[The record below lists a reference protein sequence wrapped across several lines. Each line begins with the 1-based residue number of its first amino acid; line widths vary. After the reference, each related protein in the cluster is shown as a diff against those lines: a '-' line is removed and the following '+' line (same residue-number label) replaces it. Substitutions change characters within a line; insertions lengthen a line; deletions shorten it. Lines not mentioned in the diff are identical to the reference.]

1 MGNLKDVVVIF
12 DSGIGG
18 LSYFEYISK
27 RLSNMGYLYVADN
40 KNFPYGEKT
49 TEFLLQEILEL
60 IFKLKKIC
68 NISSLVFAC
77 NTASV
82 SVYGKLKFAFPIIY
96 TLPSISLIESLATR
110 KVLLIATDTTINSTF
125 VQDEKRLHGDLILK
139 SAGEL
144 INYVEY
150 GDKFKEDA
158 LGCLE
163 SLKLEV
169 KASRRD
175 VIFLGC
181 THYLHIKNMIENFLG
196 ISVYE
201 NRAFV
206 TDELARA
213 VAKASISDSGD
224 FINSFYLTKDENLC
238 FYKNFCEKYGLKF
251 KGVID

>member
-1 MGNLKDVVVIF
+1 MSNLKDMLVIF

-18 LSYFEYISK
+18 LSYFEYIRK
-27 RLSNMGYLYVADN
+27 RLGRRNYLYVVDN

-49 TEFLLQEILEL
+49 IEFLLKEILESIL
-60 IFKLKKIC
+60 KLEKIC

-82 SVYGKLKFAFPIIY
+82 STYGKLSFAFPIIY
-96 TLPSISLIESLATR
+96 TLPSISLIESLASR
-110 KVLLIATDTTINSTF
+110 KVLLIATDTTVNSAF
-125 VQDEKRLHGDLILK
+125 VRNEKRLHGDLVLK

-144 INYVEY
+144 INFVEY
-150 GDKFKEDA
+150 GDRFKEDA
-158 LGCLE
+158 FRCLE

-169 KASRRD
+169 KASKRD

-181 THYLHIKNMIENFLG
+181 THYLHIKDMIENFLG
-196 ISVYE
+196 IPVYE

-206 TDELARA
+206 TDELARTA
-213 VAKASISDSGD
+213 PKVSDGGD

-251 KGVID
+251 KGIID